1 MEIKIAN
8 NSRIML
14 EKVDNGVILYDI
26 SSDGEVSSRVVYE
39 IYFKDGSLNFEA
51 IADMFDD
58 VMEDLRLPVSE
69 ETTNSKVQ
77 LVIVPL
83 DPDKPVTGITEDD
96 DDDDDED

>member
-1 MEIKIAN
+1 
-8 NSRIML
+8 ML

-39 IYFKDGSLNFEA
+39 IFFKDGSLNFEA

-69 ETTNSKVQ
+69 ETTNSKIQ

-83 DPDKPVTGITEDD
+83 DPDKPVSGITEDEED
-96 DDDDDED
+96 DD

>member
-39 IYFKDGSLNFEA
+39 IFFKDGSLNFEA

-69 ETTNSKVQ
+69 EITNSKVQ

-83 DPDKPVTGITEDD
+83 DPDKPVSGITEDD
-96 DDDDDED
+96 EDDDD

>member
-1 MEIKIAN
+1 MEIKISN

-26 SSDGEVSSRVVYE
+26 ASDGEVSSRVVYE
-39 IYFKDGSLNFEA
+39 IFFKDGTLNFES

-58 VMEDLRLPVSE
+58 VMDDLKLPISE
-69 ETTNSKVQ
+69 ETTNSKIQ

-83 DPDKPVTGITEDD
+83 DPEKPMTEESEDEDEDD
-96 DDDDDED
+96 D

>member
-1 MEIKIAN
+1 MEIRIAN

-39 IYFKDGSLNFEA
+39 IFFKDGSLNFES

-58 VMEDLRLPVSE
+58 VMDDLKLPISE
-69 ETTNSKVQ
+69 ETTNSKIQ
-77 LVIVPL
+77 LIIVPL
-83 DPDKPVTGITEDD
+83 DPEKPITGEPDEEDD
-96 DDDDDED
+96 DDDNE

>member
-1 MEIKIAN
+1 
-8 NSRIML
+8 ML

-39 IYFKDGSLNFEA
+39 IFFKDGSLNFEA

-69 ETTNSKVQ
+69 EITNSKVQ

-83 DPDKPVTGITEDD
+83 DPDKPVSGITEDD
-96 DDDDDED
+96 EDDDD

>member
-39 IYFKDGSLNFEA
+39 IFFKDGSLNFEA

-69 ETTNSKVQ
+69 ETTNSKIQ

-83 DPDKPVTGITEDD
+83 DPDKPVSGITEDEED
-96 DDDDDED
+96 DD

>member
-39 IYFKDGSLNFEA
+39 IYFKDGSLNFDA

>member
-39 IYFKDGSLNFEA
+39 IFFKDGSLNFEA

-69 ETTNSKVQ
+69 ETTNSKIQ

-83 DPDKPVTGITEDD
+83 DPDKPVSGITEDD
-96 DDDDDED
+96 EDDDD

>member
-39 IYFKDGSLNFEA
+39 IFFKDGSLNFEA

-58 VMEDLRLPVSE
+58 VMEDLKLPASE
-69 ETTNSKVQ
+69 ETTNSKIQ

-83 DPDKPVTGITEDD
+83 DPDKPVSGINEDDEEDD
-96 DDDDDED
+96 D

>member
-96 DDDDDED
+96 DDDED